1 MPETVQQYV
10 ARIQSYVQ
18 DHDFLE
24 VLAATPARLRS
35 LVANVSDSQLRQ
47 RPAPQRWS
55 IMEQVA
61 HLADVEIVIGYRT
74 RSILGGIEGAP
85 IIAYDQDA
93 WQQAMR
99 YNDGEIA
106 PTLEAFNAAR
116 ENNLRLYRTLT
127 DAEWDRYGI
136 HSERGRESVRDTV
149 RLNAG
154 HDINHL
160 RQIEAILARSAA
172 AS

>member
-10 ARIQSYVQ
+10 TRIGSYVQ
-18 DHDFLE
+18 GQNFLE
-24 VLAATPARLRS
+24 VLAATPDRLRS
-35 LVANVSDSQLRQ
+35 LVSNLADSQLRQ
-47 RPAPQRWS
+47 RPVPQRWS

-74 RSILGGIEGAP
+74 RSILGGREGSP

-99 YNDGEIA
+99 YNDRELV
-106 PTLEAFNAAR
+106 PTLDAFAAAR
-116 ENNLRLYRTLT
+116 ENNLILYRNLT
-127 DAEWDRYGI
+127 EEEWNRYGI